1 MMNFKGFFH
10 KNSGG
15 IARDRLKVVLLSD
28 RMKCSPEMTRLIK
41 RDIVRVLEKY
51 LEIEDT
57 LNVEVRLDITRKIEQ
72 GVKNVKTIQI
82 KGL

>member
-1 MMNFKGFFH
+1 MNIRRFFY
-10 KNSGG
+10 KNSSG

-28 RMKCSPEMTRLIK
+28 RMNCSPEKIRMIK
-41 RDIVRVLEKY
+41 RDIVRVLGKY
-51 LEIEDT
+51 LEIDGNI
-57 LNVEVRLDITRKIEQ
+57 NVEVRLDITGKIEQ

>member
-1 MMNFKGFFH
+1 MDFRRFFH
-10 KNSGG
+10 KNSSG

-28 RMKCSPEMTRLIK
+28 RMNCSPEKIRLIK
-41 RDIVRVLEKY
+41 RDIVRVLGKY
-51 LEIEDT
+51 LEIDDT
-57 LNVEVRLDITRKIEQ
+57 LSVEIRLDITRQIEQ